1 MYWDAGTVSVI
12 VVAARR
18 APAGIW
24 TEVPPRLTVAPSV
37 VTSRLFVCVS
47 VAGHWSSVGELGDRI
62 AVELLLPPH
71 VAALNASAAAV
82 AMRETV
88 TSDLDIS
95 NCGPQVL
102 R

>member
-24 TEVPPRLTVAPSV
+24 TAVPPRLTVAPSV
-37 VTSRLFVCVS
+37 VTSALFVCVWL
-47 VAGHWSSVGELGDRI
+47 VGHCSSVGGLGDRI
-62 AVELLLPPH
+62 AVELLSPPH
-71 VAALNASAAAV
+71 VATLNASAATT

-88 TSDLDIS
+88 NSELRIC
-95 NCGPQVL
+95 NFAPQVL
-102 R
+102 P